1 MTCLEN
7 YCQKKIWNLLIA
19 LLQSFCC
26 DNVAGWEQCEMM
38 EEGLDKTSSKG
49 DFMDPHAKQFCR
61 HSLITLTENFVQVES
76 DL

>member
-26 DNVAGWEQCEMM
+26 DSVAGWEQCETM

-61 HSLITLTENFVQVES
+61 HCLITLAENFVQVES